1 MKYVWLCDWK
11 TYRSAVLSIWHACE
25 RTTRSLFGALEGGA
39 DDNGYIK
46 IGRLLGWKD
55 NFRSSCH
62 SHKYTNL
69 WVLFRKIVWT
79 LPVFEF
85 MDYRRTSENTEV
97 LTHMWI
103 FIFFFAFHKNKS
115 KAGKL
120 DICEILSTQFFL
132 ASDHIMLKCIQK
144 QIFIA

>member
-1 MKYVWLCDWK
+1 MWLKNLQICS
-11 TYRSAVLSIWHACE
+11 TFNL
-25 RTTRSLFGALEGGA
+25 TRLWENNLFTLRALEGGA

-103 FIFFFAFHKNKS
+103 FFYFY
-115 KAGKL
+115 
-120 DICEILSTQFFL
+120 FL
-132 ASDHIMLKCIQK
+132 HFTRINQK
-144 QIFIA
+144 QGNWIFVRFCQHSFS